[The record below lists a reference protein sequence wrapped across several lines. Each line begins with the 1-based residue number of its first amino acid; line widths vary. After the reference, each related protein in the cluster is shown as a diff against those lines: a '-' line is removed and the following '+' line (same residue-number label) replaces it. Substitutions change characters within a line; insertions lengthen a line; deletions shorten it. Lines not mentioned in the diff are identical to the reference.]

1 MKILHL
7 DSSHPPTGGRGVG
20 MAPSHGKGLGMGSG
34 SNAAEAVRRFPG
46 PPYKDPPQVP
56 LTQGRGLR
64 GSAVGRPAHR
74 LPLYGRRSPAADV
87 PARLAQRS
95 QRSRTHHPSSGGP
108 AAGVTPS
115 AATGATV
122 EPLRALLGLRG
133 PATGLASARGGDLAG
148 QARSAVDQDRPV
160 RQAGPFTRSE
170 KEIGPRSPNT
180 GGPRLANHACAA
192 RHATSHS
199 DARGV
204 APAAQGNAW
213 KSRPRRPPQRP
224 ARVGPLTC
232 DP

>member
-34 SNAAEAVRRFPG
+34 LNAAEAVRRFPG
-46 PPYKDPPQVP
+46 PPYEDPPQVP

-74 LPLYGRRSPAADV
+74 LPLHGRRSPAADV
-87 PARLAQRS
+87 PARLAQRL
-95 QRSRTHHPSSGGP
+95 QRSRPHLSSSGDP

-148 QARSAVDQDRPV
+148 QARSAADQDRPV
-160 RQAGPFTRSE
+160 RQAGRSHAVGR
-170 KEIGPRSPNT
+170 KAARGPRAREGRPPEPRVRSTPRQVAQRRPRECFR
-180 GGPRLANHACAA
+180 GGPGGTPERAA
-192 RHATSHS
+192 RAGR
-199 DARGV
+199 RG
-204 APAAQGNAW
+204 G
-213 KSRPRRPPQRP
+213 RRGAGRTC
-224 ARVGPLTC
+224 GP
-232 DP
+232 